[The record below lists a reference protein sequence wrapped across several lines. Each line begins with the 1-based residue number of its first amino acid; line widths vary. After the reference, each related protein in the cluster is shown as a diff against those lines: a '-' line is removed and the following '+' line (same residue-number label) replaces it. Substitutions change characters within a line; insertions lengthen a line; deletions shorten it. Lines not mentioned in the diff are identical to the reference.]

1 MAQQGGAI
9 MLHRYINQFL
19 EYCQLADFSV
29 RSIQALTARLN
40 EFEACLKSQRIRF
53 VKKITYRHLVDFV
66 ADYKAP
72 SIHVRKSRVWTLRQF
87 YHFLTL
93 HRHVP
98 KNIALK
104 LPYPKIEKTVPQ
116 FLTQEEYNRLI
127 LHFSRQ
133 TQDIT
138 LGLRNLLII
147 MLLGM
152 LGLRTSTLIAINIED
167 IDVSC
172 GLMWIREKGRR
183 QRNMV
188 LPHSLCKV
196 IHKYLQLRRLKK
208 GPLLISKR
216 KKRISPR
223 TLQDI
228 FRTAADQIGIDKK
241 LHARL
246 FRHTA
251 ATHLNKVAGVE
262 ITQHVLGHSRRANTL
277 KYAHLN
283 PDQYAVYMKKHPYMQ
298 ADSAKVAL
306 ATTAGKEAL

>member
-1 MAQQGGAI
+1 

-53 VKKITYRHLVDFV
+53 VKKITYLHLVDFV
-66 ADYKAP
+66 ADHKAP

-93 HRHVP
+93 HRHVAQ
-98 KNIALK
+98 NIALN

-152 LGLRTSTLIAINIED
+152 LGMRTSTLIAINIQ
-167 IDVSC
+167 DVDLAC
-172 GLMWIREKGRR
+172 GLVWIREKGRR
-183 QRNMV
+183 QRNLIM
-188 LPHSLCKV
+188 PYSLCK
-196 IHKYLQLRRLKK
+196 IIQKYLQLRRRKK
-208 GPLLISKR
+208 GPLLISMR

-283 PDQYAVYMKKHPYMQ
+283 PDKYAVYMKQHPFIQ
-298 ADSAKVAL
+298 
-306 ATTAGKEAL
+306 KEAL